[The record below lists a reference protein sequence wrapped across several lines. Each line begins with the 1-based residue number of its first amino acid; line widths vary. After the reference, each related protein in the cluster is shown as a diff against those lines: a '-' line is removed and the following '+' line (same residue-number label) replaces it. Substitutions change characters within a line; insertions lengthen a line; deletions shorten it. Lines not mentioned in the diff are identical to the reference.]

1 MEPSGSTYLYAL
13 AAVSI
18 TFIGFSALLVIF
30 RQARGD
36 AVTGYEGYFVLSFV
50 QPGLIVTGG
59 CLLPPVLGLY
69 GTPAAAVWRAC
80 SVLVALPI
88 LGFVAT
94 LPGRRRA
101 ATAGAPMPRYV
112 RIIASL
118 QFLTALYLLANGA
131 GLTGAG
137 PGGPSGVGP
146 YAASL
151 TALLFTTVTAYV
163 IALGVALRESP
174 KTPG

>member
-36 AVTGYEGYFVLSFV
+36 ALTRYEGYFVLSFI

-59 CLLPPVLGLY
+59 SLLPSVLSLY
-69 GTPAAAVWRAC
+69 GIAAQTVWRA
-80 SVLVALPI
+80 SSIVVAIPI
-88 LGFVAT
+88 LIFVAT

-101 ATAGAPMPRYV
+101 ATSGAPIPRYV
-112 RIIASL
+112 QVLALL
-118 QFLTALYLLANGA
+118 QFAIAVYLIAVAAGVATA
-131 GLTGAG
+131 TGI
-137 PGGPSGVGP
+137 GP

-151 TALLFTTVTAYV
+151 TALLFTTVAAYV
-163 IALGVALRESP
+163 IALGVALAQPP
-174 KTPG
+174 KARDS